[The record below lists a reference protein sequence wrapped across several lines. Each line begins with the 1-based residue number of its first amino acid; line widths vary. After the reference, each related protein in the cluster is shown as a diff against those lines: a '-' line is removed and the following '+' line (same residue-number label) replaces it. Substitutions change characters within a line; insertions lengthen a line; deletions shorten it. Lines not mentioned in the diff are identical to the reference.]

1 MSVIIDGK
9 TYDETK
15 FSPELQ
21 NYLTVRQEIQVSK
34 IRHNIELEK
43 IDVLTK
49 HYNTKIAEKL
59 IGEVD
64 SEIVMH
70 NASTQF
76 ADGGEFGMG
85 AEIGIATGRFHARG
99 PVGVEQ
105 LTSFKYVVRGSG
117 QTRP

>member
-21 NYLTVRQEIQVSK
+21 NQLTGRQEIQVSK

-49 HYNTKIAEKL
+49 HYNTKIAELVKK
-59 IGEVD
+59 EVP
-64 SEIVMH
+64 E
-70 NASTQF
+70 
-76 ADGGEFGMG
+76 E
-85 AEIGIATGRFHARG
+85 
-99 PVGVEQ
+99 
-105 LTSFKYVVRGSG
+105 K
-117 QTRP
+117 